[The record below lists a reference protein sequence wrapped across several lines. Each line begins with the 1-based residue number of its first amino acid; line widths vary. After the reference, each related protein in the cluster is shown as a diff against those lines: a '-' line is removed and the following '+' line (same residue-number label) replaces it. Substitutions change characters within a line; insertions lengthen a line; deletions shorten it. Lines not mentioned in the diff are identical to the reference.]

1 MDATLERQDSGPARV
16 RPRLSRTFS
25 RGRWREYERFLRFA
39 HENDYRV
46 VSLEDWVGEGF
57 PTDGEPTLILRHD
70 VDQHPASALRMA
82 AIERSLGLRS
92 SWYFRWRTAHP
103 AVVRS
108 LKRDGFQV
116 GLHYETMSRV
126 ALERGHYREPDEE
139 LIETCRKVLRDELAT
154 FERLFGPCRS
164 AVPHGDSRI
173 PEVHNALLLKGV
185 DCSDYG
191 IEYDGNEVMRGH
203 DLALWLTDR
212 IAAEGGWM
220 EGIDPL
226 EKLASRAT
234 PILTVTHPNNWASGP
249 SLWTDRVLKA
259 ILPTGSPADGARA
272 RRPIHTGN
280 DQPPPDHA

>member
-1 MDATLERQDSGPARV
+1 MDATLERQDSGPARI
-16 RPRLSRTFS
+16 RPRFSRTFS
-25 RGRWREYERFLRFA
+25 RGRWGEYERFLRSA
-39 HENDYRV
+39 QENDYRV
-46 VSLEDWVGEGF
+46 VSLEDWVGARSPME
-57 PTDGEPTLILRHD
+57 GEPTLILRHD
-70 VDQHPASALRMA
+70 VDQHPRSALEMA
-82 AIERSLGLRS
+82 AIETKLGLRS

-126 ALERGHYREPDEE
+126 ALERGLHEEPGDE
-139 LIETCRKVLRDELAT
+139 LIASCREVLRSELAI
-154 FERLFGPCRS
+154 FERLFGPCLS

-173 PEVHNALLLKGV
+173 PEVHNALLLKGE

-226 EKLASRAT
+226 ETIASQAS

-249 SLWTDRVLKA
+249 SLWTDRALTA
-259 ILPTGSPADGARA
+259 ILPTGSLADGARPS
-272 RRPIHTGN
+272 RPIRTGS
-280 DQPPPDHA
+280 DQPPR

>member
-1 MDATLERQDSGPARV
+1 MDATLERQDSGPARI
-16 RPRLSRTFS
+16 RPRFSRTFS
-25 RGRWREYERFLRFA
+25 RGRWGEYERFLRSA
-39 HENDYRV
+39 QENDYRV
-46 VSLEDWVGEGF
+46 VSLEDWVGAGF
-57 PTDGEPTLILRHD
+57 PMEGEPTLILRHD
-70 VDQHPASALRMA
+70 VDQHPRSALEMA
-82 AIERSLGLRS
+82 AIETKLGLRS

-126 ALERGHYREPDEE
+126 ALERGLHEEPGDE
-139 LIETCRKVLRDELAT
+139 LIAICREVLRSELAT
-154 FERLFGPCRS
+154 FERLFGPCLS

-173 PEVHNALLLKGV
+173 PEVHNALLLKGE

-226 EKLASRAT
+226 ETIASQAS

-249 SLWTDRVLKA
+249 SLWTDRALTA
-259 ILPTGSPADGARA
+259 ILPTGSLADGARPS
-272 RRPIHTGN
+272 RPIRTGS
-280 DQPPPDHA
+280 DQPPR

>member
-1 MDATLERQDSGPARV
+1 MMDSTLERIDSGPARV

-25 RGRWREYERFLRFA
+25 RSRWGEYERVLRSA
-39 HENDYRV
+39 QENGYRI
-46 VSLEDWVGEGF
+46 VSLEDWVSDGQPSEGA
-57 PTDGEPTLILRHD
+57 PTLILRHD
-70 VDQHPASALRMA
+70 VDQHPRSALRMA
-82 AIERSLGLRS
+82 AIETKLGLPS

-103 AVVRS
+103 AVVHS

-116 GLHYETMSRV
+116 GLHYETMTRI
-126 ALERGHYREPDEE
+126 ALERGLREDSDE
-139 LIETCRKVLRDELAT
+139 LIEAGRVELRSELAA

-173 PEVHNALLLKGV
+173 PDVHNALLLKGE
-185 DCSDYG
+185 DCAEYG

-203 DLALWLTDR
+203 ELALWLTDR

-226 EKLASRAT
+226 EMLASRDS

-249 SLWTDRVLKA
+249 SLWIDRALGAVL
-259 ILPTGSPADGARA
+259 PSRPHADGKRGS
-272 RRPIHTGN
+272 RPIRTGT
-280 DQPPPDHA
+280 DEPPR